1 MGLDSRLNKDIKEN
15 EKQRIFRNTDE
26 SDDLDGTE
34 QTLTYMHRKP
44 AAFINEGN
52 GVFDIKK
59 QTGIN
64 TQKSVFDRSAI
75 FKTDEGD
82 Y

>member
-1 MGLDSRLNKDIKEN
+1 MELDRRLNKDIKDIKKN
-15 EKQRIFRNTDE
+15 KDLRNADYSDE
-26 SDDLDGTE
+26 LDGSEETY
-34 QTLTYMHRKP
+34 TYMHRKP
-44 AAFINEGN
+44 AGYINEGG

-64 TQKSVFDRSAI
+64 TEKSVFDKSAI
-75 FKTDEGD
+75 FKVDEGE